1 MFWFDLDNSPH
12 VLIFRPIFNE
22 LKNREIEY
30 LITARDFAQTKKL
43 LELWDIKHTLIGKHG
58 GKNKIRKVLNL
69 FHRSL
74 EVKRFIKGKN
84 IKTAISHGSR
94 TQISAAKYLGLK
106 TLVMLDYEYT
116 ENRIFNYL
124 SDYILFPAII
134 PDSRLKKAGFNLKK
148 IIRYNGIKEEIY
160 LQYFNPDPEFRKKI
174 GVKDDE
180 ILITIRPPAL
190 SSNYHNEKSE
200 QFLIESIKHFT
211 TFENVQILIT
221 SRTSS
226 DKNHILKNVPENK
239 KFRFLDKPV
248 DGLQLLYSSD
258 ITVSGGGTMNRES
271 ALLGTDTYSIFTGK
285 KPFIDEYLFE
295 KKMLN
300 FIDKV
305 EDIYNIDVKRKPKG
319 VFIPINNFLSRDIV
333 DIFINV

>member
-1 MFWFDLDNSPH
+1 
-12 VLIFRPIFNE
+12 
-22 LKNREIEY
+22 
-30 LITARDFAQTKKL
+30 
-43 LELWDIKHTLIGKHG
+43 
-58 GKNKIRKVLNL
+58 
-69 FHRSL
+69 
-74 EVKRFIKGKN
+74 
-84 IKTAISHGSR
+84 
-94 TQISAAKYLGLK
+94 
-106 TLVMLDYEYT
+106 
-116 ENRIFNYL
+116 
-124 SDYILFPAII
+124 
-134 PDSRLKKAGFNLKK
+134 
-148 IIRYNGIKEEIY
+148 
-160 LQYFNPDPEFRKKI
+160 
-174 GVKDDE
+174 
-180 ILITIRPPAL
+180 
-190 SSNYHNEKSE
+190 
-200 QFLIESIKHFT
+200 
-211 TFENVQILIT
+211 
-221 SRTSS
+221 
-226 DKNHILKNVPENK
+226 LKNVPENK